1 LIVTENI
8 NTGRE
13 SIKSPYLK
21 TFRPRLMDWS
31 AARVFAMK
39 NLRIAIRYPTNFL
52 IWAILPLLWY
62 APYILMM
69 IAIAGPG
76 TSQSFTELSGFN
88 DFITFSIIAV
98 FVYQYVD
105 KSIWSVGNNFRWE
118 QYSGTLEPLFVTPV
132 PRISILVGAAFSDT
146 LQCTF
151 SATILLMVSSWMF
164 GVNYAFT
171 MVLPIVVM
179 LTMMVF
185 ALYGFS
191 FLIAGLI
198 LVFKDP
204 SVLSEL
210 VSNITY
216 VLSPITYP
224 IQALPSVARYAAILV
239 PSTIAIMTIRELAI
253 TGLFEP
259 VMFFKAVLGMLGLI
273 IGFWAVGVLAFR
285 RGEKWTKERG
295 SMGDF

>member
-1 LIVTENI
+1 MRVIESVTHDAENA
-8 NTGRE
+8 NA
-13 SIKSPYLK
+13 PYLS
-21 TFRPRLMDWS
+21 TFKPRLMDWT
-31 AARVFAMK
+31 AAKVFAAK
-39 NLRIAIRYPTNFL
+39 NLRIAIRYPANFL
-52 IWAILPLLWY
+52 IWGILPLLWY

-76 TSQSFTELSGFN
+76 TSQSFTELSGFD

-118 QYSGTLEPLFVTPV
+118 QFSGTLEPLFVTPV

-151 SATILLMVSSWMF
+151 SASVLLTISTALF
-164 GVNYAFT
+164 GVSYAFS
-171 MVLPIVVM
+171 MVAPIVVM

-204 SVLSEL
+204 SVLTEL
-210 VSNITY
+210 ISNITY

-224 IQALPSVARYAAILV
+224 LQALPGVARYAAILV
-239 PSTIAIMTIRELAI
+239 PSTIAIITIRELAI
-253 TGLFEP
+253 TGVFQPLTFLQAF
-259 VMFFKAVLGMLGLI
+259 VGMLGLI
-273 IGFWAVGVLAFR
+273 FAFWAIGVLAFR
-285 RGEKWTKERG
+285 WGEKWTKEKG
-295 SMGDF
+295 SMGGF

>member
-1 LIVTENI
+1 LTVAEMNHV
-8 NTGRE
+8 NSRSEE
-13 SIKSPYLK
+13 SFYLRS
-21 TFRPRLMDWS
+21 FRPRLMDWQ
-31 AARVFAMK
+31 AAKVFALK
-39 NLRIAIRYPTNFL
+39 NLRIALRYPANFL
-52 IWAILPLLWY
+52 IWGVLPLLWY

-76 TSQSFTELSGFN
+76 TSQHFTELSGFQ

-118 QYSGTLEPLFVTPV
+118 QFSGTLEPLFVTPV

-151 SATILLMVSSWMF
+151 SACVLLIISSLLF
-164 GVNYAFT
+164 GVTYAFT
-171 MVLPIVVM
+171 MVAPIVLM

-191 FLIAGLI
+191 FLIAGMI

-204 SVLSEL
+204 SVLTEL
-210 VSNITY
+210 ISNVTY

-224 IQALPSVARYAAILV
+224 LQALPSAARYASVLV
-239 PSTIAIMTIRELAI
+239 PSTVAIITIRELAI

-259 VMFFKAVLGMLGLI
+259 ITFLQAAGWMLALI
-273 IGFWAVGVLAFR
+273 IGFWGVGVLAFR
-285 RGEKWTKERG
+285 WGEHWTKERG
-295 SMGDF
+295 SMGGF

>member
-1 LIVTENI
+1 LTIPKVVHEDS
-8 NTGRE
+8 GAVE
-13 SIKSPYLK
+13 SIYLRSFK
-21 TFRPRLMDWS
+21 PRLMDWQ
-31 AARVFAMK
+31 AAQVFAMK
-39 NLRIAIRYPTNFL
+39 NLRIAIRYPANFL
-52 IWAILPLLWY
+52 IWGILPLLWY

-76 TSQSFTELSGFN
+76 TSQHFTELSGFQ
-88 DFITFSIIAV
+88 DFVTFSIIAV

-118 QYSGTLEPLFVTPV
+118 QFSGTLEPLFVTPV

-151 SATILLMVSSWMF
+151 SACVLLVISSMLF
-164 GVNYAFT
+164 GVTYAFT
-171 MVLPIVVM
+171 MVAPIVVM

-204 SVLSEL
+204 SVLTEL
-210 VSNITY
+210 ISNITY

-224 IQALPSVARYAAILV
+224 IQALPSAARYAAVLV
-239 PSTIAIMTIRELAI
+239 PSTVAIITIRELAI

-259 VMFFKAVLGMLGLI
+259 ISFFQASILMLVLI
-273 IGFWAVGVLAFR
+273 IGFWTIGILAFR
-285 RGEKWTKERG
+285 WGENWTKERG
-295 SMGDF
+295 SMGGF

>member
-1 LIVTENI
+1 LTLTEDVVQESD
-8 NTGRE
+8 NTRT
-13 SIKSPYLK
+13 PYLT
-21 TFRPRLMDWS
+21 TFKPRLMDWT
-31 AARVFAMK
+31 AAKVFAMK
-39 NLRIAIRYPTNFL
+39 NIMIAIRYPTNFL
-52 IWAILPLLWY
+52 IWGILPLLWF
-62 APYILMM
+62 APYLLMM

-88 DFITFSIIAV
+88 DFITFSVIAI
-98 FVYQYVD
+98 FVYQYVE

-118 QYSGTLEPLFVTPV
+118 QFSGTLEPLFVTPV

-151 SATILLMVSSWMF
+151 SATVLLTISTILF
-164 GVNYAFT
+164 GVSYAFT
-171 MVLPIVVM
+171 MVAPIVVM

-204 SVLSEL
+204 SVLTEL
-210 VSNITY
+210 ISNITY

-224 IQALPSVARYAAILV
+224 LQALPGAVRYVAVLI
-239 PSTIAIMTIRELAI
+239 PSTIAIMTIRDLAI
-253 TGLFEP
+253 TGVFQPLTFLQA
-259 VMFFKAVLGMLGLI
+259 FIGMLGLI
-273 IGFWAVGVLAFR
+273 IGFWTIGILAFR
-285 RGEKWTKERG
+285 WGEKWTKERG
-295 SMGDF
+295 SMGGF

>member
-1 LIVTENI
+1 MTVTESAVP
-8 NTGRE
+8 GVE
-13 SIKSPYLK
+13 SEETPYLS
-21 TFRPRLMDWS
+21 TFRPRLMDWT
-31 AARVFAMK
+31 AAKVFATK
-39 NLRIAIRYPTNFL
+39 NLRIAIRYPANFL
-52 IWAILPLLWY
+52 IWGILPLLWY
-62 APYILMM
+62 APYLLMM

-76 TSQSFTELSGFN
+76 TSQSFTELSGFD
-88 DFITFSIIAV
+88 DFITFSVIAV

-118 QYSGTLEPLFVTPV
+118 QFSGTLEPLFVTPV
-132 PRISILVGAAFSDT
+132 PRISILIGAAFSDT

-151 SATILLMVSSWMF
+151 SALVLLTISSLLF
-164 GVNYAFT
+164 GVTYALT
-171 MVLPIVVM
+171 MVAPIVVM

-204 SVLSEL
+204 SVLTEL
-210 VSNITY
+210 ISNITY

-224 IQALPSVARYAAILV
+224 LQALPGAVRYAAVLV
-239 PSTIAIMTIRELAI
+239 PSTIAIITIRELAI

-259 VMFFKAVLGMLGLI
+259 ISFLQAFLAMLGLVVAFWI
-273 IGFWAVGVLAFR
+273 IGILAFR
-285 RGEKWTKERG
+285 WGEKWTKERG
-295 SMGDF
+295 SMGGF

>member
-1 LIVTENI
+1 MTATEVEQEELG
-8 NTGRE
+8 TT
-13 SIKSPYLK
+13 KSVYLM
-21 TFRPRLMDWS
+21 TFKPRLLDWQ
-31 AARVFAMK
+31 ATGVFALK
-39 NLRIAIRYPTNFL
+39 NLRIAIRYPANFL
-52 IWAILPLLWY
+52 IWGILPLLWY

-76 TSQSFTELSGFN
+76 TSQHFTELSGFQ
-88 DFITFSIIAV
+88 DFVTFSIIAV

-105 KSIWSVGNNFRWE
+105 KSVWSVGNNFRWE
-118 QYSGTLEPLFVTPV
+118 QFSGTLEPLFVTPV

-151 SATILLMVSSWMF
+151 SACVLLVISSALF
-164 GVNYAFT
+164 GVTYAIT
-171 MVLPIVVM
+171 MVAPIVIM

-204 SVLSEL
+204 SVLTEL
-210 VSNITY
+210 ISNITY

-224 IQALPSVARYAAILV
+224 LQALPSAARFAAILV
-239 PSTIAIMTIRELAI
+239 PSTIAIVTIRELAI
-253 TGLFEP
+253 TGLFAP
-259 VMFFKAVLGMLGLI
+259 ASFIQASVLMLGLI
-273 IGFWAVGVLAFR
+273 IGFWTVGILAFR
-285 RGEKWTKERG
+285 WGENWTKERG
-295 SMGDF
+295 SMGGF

>member
-1 LIVTENI
+1 MTITEVEQEGAGI
-8 NTGRE
+8 T
-13 SIKSPYLK
+13 KSVYLM
-21 TFRPRLMDWS
+21 TFKPRLLDWQ
-31 AARVFAMK
+31 ATWVFALK
-39 NLRIAIRYPTNFL
+39 NLRIAIRYPANFL
-52 IWAILPLLWY
+52 IWGILPLLWY

-76 TSQSFTELSGFN
+76 TSQHFTELSGFQ
-88 DFITFSIIAV
+88 DFVTFSIIAV

-105 KSIWSVGNNFRWE
+105 KSVWSVGNNFRWE
-118 QYSGTLEPLFVTPV
+118 QFSGTLEPLFVTPV

-151 SATILLMVSSWMF
+151 SACVLLVISSALF
-164 GVNYAFT
+164 GVTYAIT
-171 MVLPIVVM
+171 MVAPIVIM

-204 SVLSEL
+204 SVLTEL
-210 VSNITY
+210 ISNITY

-224 IQALPSVARYAAILV
+224 LQALPSAARYAAILV
-239 PSTIAIMTIRELAI
+239 PSTIAIVTIRELAI
-253 TGLFEP
+253 TGLFAP
-259 VMFFKAVLGMLGLI
+259 ASFIQASVLMLGLI
-273 IGFWAVGVLAFR
+273 IGFWTVGILAFR
-285 RGEKWTKERG
+285 WGENWTKERG
-295 SMGDF
+295 SMGGF

>member
-1 LIVTENI
+1 MTVTEVEQEEPG
-8 NTGRE
+8 TT
-13 SIKSPYLK
+13 KSVYLM
-21 TFRPRLMDWS
+21 TFKPRLLDWQ
-31 AARVFAMK
+31 ATGVFALK
-39 NLRIAIRYPTNFL
+39 NLRIAIRYPANFL
-52 IWAILPLLWY
+52 IWGILPLLWY

-76 TSQSFTELSGFN
+76 TSQHFTELSGFQ
-88 DFITFSIIAV
+88 DFVTFSIIAV

-105 KSIWSVGNNFRWE
+105 KSVWSVGNNFRWE
-118 QYSGTLEPLFVTPV
+118 QFSGTLEPLFVTPV

-151 SATILLMVSSWMF
+151 SACVLLVISSALF
-164 GVNYAFT
+164 GVTYAIT
-171 MVLPIVVM
+171 MVAPIVIM

-204 SVLSEL
+204 SVLTEL
-210 VSNITY
+210 ISNITY

-224 IQALPSVARYAAILV
+224 LQALPSAARYAAILV
-239 PSTIAIMTIRELAI
+239 PSTIAIVTIRELAI
-253 TGLFEP
+253 TGLFAP
-259 VMFFKAVLGMLGLI
+259 ASFIQASVLMLGLI
-273 IGFWAVGVLAFR
+273 IGFWTVGILAFR
-285 RGEKWTKERG
+285 WGENWTKERG
-295 SMGDF
+295 SMGGF

>member
-1 LIVTENI
+1 LTATE
-8 NTGRE
+8 TTSPEPE
-13 SIKSPYLK
+13 STPAPYLS
-21 TFRPRLMDWS
+21 TFQPRLMDWQ
-31 AARVFAMK
+31 AAKVFAAK

-52 IWAILPLLWY
+52 IWGILPILWY

-88 DFITFSIIAV
+88 DFITFSVIAV

-146 LQCTF
+146 IQCTF
-151 SATILLMVSSWMF
+151 SATVLLIISTWMF
-164 GVNYAFT
+164 GVSYAFT
-171 MVLPIVVM
+171 MVAPIVIM

-204 SVLSEL
+204 SVLTEL
-210 VSNITY
+210 ISNITY

-224 IQALPSVARYAAILV
+224 IQALPSAARYAAILV

-253 TGLFEP
+253 TGLFSP
-259 VMFFKAVLGMLGLI
+259 VTFFQAFMGMLGLI
-273 IGFWAVGVLAFR
+273 VGFWAIGVLAFR
-285 RGEKWTKERG
+285 WGEKWTKERG

>member
-1 LIVTENI
+1 MLTED
-8 NTGRE
+8 
-13 SIKSPYLK
+13 SIHEIERIKTPYLT
-21 TFRPRLMDWS
+21 TFKPRLMDWS
-31 AARVFAMK
+31 AAKVFALK
-39 NLRIAIRYPTNFL
+39 NLKIAIRYPTNFL
-52 IWAILPLLWY
+52 IWGILPLLWY

-76 TSQSFTELSGFN
+76 TSQSFTELSGFD

-118 QYSGTLEPLFVTPV
+118 QFSGTLEPLFVTPV

-151 SATILLMVSSWMF
+151 SATVLLVISSVLF
-164 GVNYAFT
+164 GVSYAIT
-171 MVLPIVVM
+171 MVAPIVVM

-191 FLIAGLI
+191 FMIAGLI

-204 SVLSEL
+204 SVLTEL
-210 VSNITY
+210 ISNITY

-224 IQALPSVARYAAILV
+224 LQALPSAARFAAVLV
-239 PSTIAIMTIRELAI
+239 PSTIAIITIRELAI
-253 TGLFEP
+253 TGLFQP
-259 VMFFKAVLGMLGLI
+259 LSFLQAFVSMLGLVV
-273 IGFWAVGVLAFR
+273 GFWVLGVLAFR
-285 RGEKWTKERG
+285 WGEKWTKEKG
-295 SMGDF
+295 SMGGF

>member
-1 LIVTENI
+1 LTVTEVMHE
-8 NTGRE
+8 E
-13 SIKSPYLK
+13 SGTTKSAYLM
-21 TFRPRLMDWS
+21 TFKPRLMDWQ
-31 AARVFAMK
+31 ATRVFAMK
-39 NLRIAIRYPTNFL
+39 NLRIAIRYPANFL
-52 IWAILPLLWY
+52 IWGILPLLWY

-76 TSQSFTELSGFN
+76 TSQHFTEISGFQ

-118 QYSGTLEPLFVTPV
+118 QFSGTLEPLFVTPV

-151 SATILLMVSSWMF
+151 SACVLLIISSALF
-164 GVNYAFT
+164 GVTYAFT
-171 MVLPIVVM
+171 MVAPIVIM

-204 SVLSEL
+204 SVLTEL
-210 VSNITY
+210 ISNITY

-224 IQALPSVARYAAILV
+224 LQALPSAARYAAILV
-239 PSTIAIMTIRELAI
+239 PSTIAIVTIRELAI
-253 TGLFEP
+253 TGLFTP
-259 VMFFKAVLGMLGLI
+259 ASFIQASVLMLGLI
-273 IGFWAVGVLAFR
+273 IGFWTIGILAFR
-285 RGEKWTKERG
+285 WGEHWTKERG

>member
-1 LIVTENI
+1 MLTEDVTPEVERI
-8 NTGRE
+8 RT
-13 SIKSPYLK
+13 PYLK
-21 TFRPRLMDWS
+21 TFKPRLMDWS
-31 AARVFAMK
+31 TAKVFALK

-52 IWAILPLLWY
+52 IWGILPLLWY

-76 TSQSFTELSGFN
+76 TSQSFTELSGFD

-118 QYSGTLEPLFVTPV
+118 QFSGTLEPLFVTPV

-151 SATILLMVSSWMF
+151 SATVLLVISSVLF
-164 GVNYAFT
+164 GVSYAIT
-171 MVLPIVVM
+171 MVAPIVVM
-179 LTMMVF
+179 LTTMVF

-191 FLIAGLI
+191 FMIAGLI

-204 SVLSEL
+204 SVLTEL
-210 VSNITY
+210 ISNITY

-224 IQALPSVARYAAILV
+224 LQALPSAARFAAVLV
-239 PSTIAIMTIRELAI
+239 PSTIAIITIRELAI
-253 TGLFEP
+253 TGLFQP
-259 VMFFKAVLGMLGLI
+259 ISFLQAFVSMLGLV
-273 IGFWAVGVLAFR
+273 IGFWVLGVLAFR
-285 RGEKWTKERG
+285 WGEKWTKEKG
-295 SMGDF
+295 SMGGF

>member
-1 LIVTENI
+1 LTVAEIVKP
-8 NTGRE
+8 E
-13 SIKSPYLK
+13 SESTRTPYLS
-21 TFRPRLMDWS
+21 TFRPRLMDWQ
-31 AARVFAMK
+31 AAGVFASK

-52 IWAILPLLWY
+52 IWGILPLLWY

-88 DFITFSIIAV
+88 DFITFSVIAV

-105 KSIWSVGNNFRWE
+105 KSVWSVGNNFRWE

-151 SATILLMVSSWMF
+151 SATILLIISTWMF
-164 GVNYAFT
+164 GVSYAFT
-171 MVLPIVVM
+171 MVAPIVVM

-204 SVLSEL
+204 SVLTEL
-210 VSNITY
+210 ISNITY

-224 IQALPSVARYAAILV
+224 IQALPSAVRYAAILV

-259 VMFFKAVLGMLGLI
+259 LTFFQAFLGMLGLI
-273 IGFWAVGVLAFR
+273 IVFWTIGILSFR
-285 RGEKWTKERG
+285 WGERWTKERG

>member
-1 LIVTENI
+1 MTVTEMNHV
-8 NTGRE
+8 NSRSEE
-13 SIKSPYLK
+13 SLYLRSFK
-21 TFRPRLMDWS
+21 PRLMDWQ
-31 AARVFAMK
+31 AAKVFALK
-39 NLRIAIRYPTNFL
+39 NLRIAIRYPANFL
-52 IWAILPLLWY
+52 IWGILPLLWY

-76 TSQSFTELSGFN
+76 TSQHFTELSGFQ

-118 QYSGTLEPLFVTPV
+118 QFSGTLEPLFVTPV

-151 SATILLMVSSWMF
+151 SACVLLIISSLLF
-164 GVNYAFT
+164 GVTYAFT
-171 MVLPIVVM
+171 MVAPIVVM

-191 FLIAGLI
+191 FLIAGMI

-204 SVLSEL
+204 SVLTEL
-210 VSNITY
+210 ISNMTY

-224 IQALPSVARYAAILV
+224 LQALPSAARYASVLV
-239 PSTIAIMTIRELAI
+239 PSTVAIITIRELAI
-253 TGLFEP
+253 TGFFEP
-259 VMFFKAVLGMLGLI
+259 ITFLQAAGWMLALI
-273 IGFWAVGVLAFR
+273 IGFWGIGVLAFR
-285 RGEKWTKERG
+285 WGENWTKERG
-295 SMGDF
+295 SMGGF